1 MCGVSNCPLAFR
13 EILNLRQL
21 VAELSEDGRIDLL
34 QTLQPVALVILDM
47 CAVLALDPGEVLGSE
62 MMGRIDRRGDTRLWP
77 TLTAAEDAEMVEL
90 DNIRQM
96 DLSDRDTPISTGDI
110 DAMYHRNWPAHQTFG
125 D

>member
-77 TLTAAEDAEMVEL
+77 TLTEAEDKELIELAGIREPVHSDWYNSLTEAEK
-90 DNIRQM
+90 I
-96 DLSDRDTPISTGDI
+96 
-110 DAMYHRNWPAHQTFG
+110 AMFARE
-125 D
+125 